1 LANFVVLDYPS
12 LMDLFHIGFLSVRLI
27 DLIDIA
33 IVTFLLYKLYNLLRG
48 GVAINIF
55 IGLLTVYALY
65 WICVKILNMDL
76 LGTIL
81 GQFISLGFI
90 ALIIVFQQ
98 EVRRFL
104 IVLGTNN
111 ILSKNTFTRQ
121 ILPWNWQM
129 TKNPPLD
136 ISAILKACRQMSKDK
151 TGAIIVLAKS
161 SELKYYSNTGD
172 IMDAEISQR
181 LIESIFF
188 KNSPMHDGA
197 IIIVNNKIKA
207 ARCVLPVTENVELP
221 AHLGMR
227 HRAAVGITEQS
238 DAIAITVSEETGEI
252 SIAKEG
258 QIQVNISLDE
268 LEKSLKEDFG
278 D

>member
-1 LANFVVLDYPS
+1 
-12 LMDLFHIGFLSVRLI
+12 MDLFHIGFLTVRI
-27 DLIDIA
+27 IDIIDII

-65 WICVKILNMDL
+65 WMCVKILNMEL

-111 ILSKNTFTRQ
+111 ILSKNTFTKQ
-121 ILPWNWQM
+121 ILPWNWQLQ
-129 TKNPPLD
+129 KNPPLD
-136 ISAILKACRQMSKDK
+136 ITVIVKSCRQMSLEH

-161 SELKYYSNTGD
+161 SQLKYFSNTGD
-172 IMDAEISQR
+172 LVNADISQS

-188 KNSPMHDGA
+188 KNSPLHDGA
-197 IIIVNNKIKA
+197 IIIANNKIKA

-227 HRAAVGITEQS
+227 HRAGIGITEQS
-238 DAIAITVSEETGEI
+238 DAIAIVVSEETGEI
-252 SIAKEG
+252 SVSREG
-258 QIQVNISLDE
+258 QIRVGVSVDE
-268 LEKSLKEDFG
+268 LDKILRDEFEQ
-278 D
+278 

>member
-1 LANFVVLDYPS
+1 M
-12 LMDLFHIGFLSVRLI
+12 MDLFQIGFLSIRI
-27 DLIDIA
+27 IDIIDIF

-65 WICVKILNMDL
+65 WVCVKVLNMEL
-76 LGTIL
+76 LGTVL

-111 ILSKNTFTRQ
+111 ILTKNSFTKQ
-121 ILPWNWQM
+121 ILPWNWQFQ
-129 TKNPPLD
+129 KNPPLE
-136 ISAILKACRQMSKDK
+136 ISAIVKACRQMSKDR

-161 SELKYYSNTGD
+161 SQLKYFSNTGD
-172 IMDAEISQR
+172 LMDADITQR

-188 KNSPMHDGA
+188 KNSPLHDGA
-197 IIIVNNKIKA
+197 IIISNNKIKA

-227 HRAAVGITEQS
+227 HRAGIGITEQS
-238 DAIAITVSEETGEI
+238 DALAVVVSEETGEI
-252 SIAKEG
+252 SYSREG
-258 QIQVNISLDE
+258 QIRINVSPDE
-268 LEKSLKEDFG
+268 LEKILRDEFEQ
-278 D
+278 

>member
-1 LANFVVLDYPS
+1 MEL
-12 LMDLFHIGFLSVRLI
+12 IGTL
-27 DLIDIA
+27 
-33 IVTFLLYKLYNLLRG
+33 
-48 GVAINIF
+48 
-55 IGLLTVYALY
+55 
-65 WICVKILNMDL
+65 
-76 LGTIL
+76 L

-104 IVLGTNN
+104 LVLGTNSIISRN
-111 ILSKNTFTRQ
+111 SITRQ
-121 ILPWNWQM
+121 ILPWNWNAK
-129 TKNPPLD
+129 TKRVTLNIP
-136 ISAILKACRQMSKDK
+136 AIIKACRQMSKDR

-172 IMDAEISQR
+172 IIDAEISHR
-181 LIESIFF
+181 LIENIFF

-227 HRAAVGITEQS
+227 HRAAMGVTEHS
-238 DAIAITVSEETGEI
+238 DALAIVVSEEAGSI
-252 SIAKEG
+252 STAQEG
-258 QIQVNISLDE
+258 HIRLNITFEE
-268 LEKSLKEDFG
+268 LEKILVENFIE
-278 D
+278 

>member
-1 LANFVVLDYPS
+1 
-12 LMDLFHIGFLSVRLI
+12 MDLFHIGFLTIRLI
-27 DLIDIA
+27 DFIDVF

-48 GVAINIF
+48 GVAVNIF
-55 IGLLTVYALY
+55 IGLLTVYAIY
-65 WICVKILNMDL
+65 WICVQVLQMEL

-90 ALIIVFQQ
+90 ALIVVFQQ
-98 EVRRFL
+98 EIRRFL

-111 ILSKNTFTRQ
+111 ILSKNNFTRQ
-121 ILPWNWQM
+121 ILPWNWQAQ
-129 TKNPPLD
+129 KNPPLD
-136 ISAILKACRQMSKDK
+136 ISAIVKACRQMSKSR

-161 SELKYYSNTGD
+161 SQLKYYANTGD
-172 IMDAEISQR
+172 LMDADISQR

-188 KNSPMHDGA
+188 KNSPLHDGA

-227 HRAAVGITEQS
+227 HRAAIGITEQS
-238 DAIAITVSEETGEI
+238 DALAIIVSEETGEI
-252 SIAKEG
+252 SVAAEG
-258 QIQVNISLDE
+258 QIKINLSADE
-268 LEKSLKEDFG
+268 LERFLRTEFEQ
-278 D
+278 

>member
-1 LANFVVLDYPS
+1 
-12 LMDLFHIGFLSVRLI
+12 MDLFHFGFLNIRFI
-27 DLIDIA
+27 DVIDVL
-33 IVTFLLYKLYNLLRG
+33 IVTFLLYRLYHLLRG

-65 WICVKILNMDL
+65 WICVKVLNMEL
-76 LGTIL
+76 LGSIL

-104 IVLGTNN
+104 LVLGTNN
-111 ILSKNTFTRQ
+111 ILNRNTFTKKL
-121 ILPWNWQM
+121 LPWNWQ
-129 TKNPPLD
+129 TKGIRQLD
-136 ISAILKACRQMSKDK
+136 ISAIVKSCRQMSKEK

-172 IMDAEISQR
+172 FMGAAISQR

-188 KNSPMHDGA
+188 KNSPLHDGA
-197 IIIVNNKIKA
+197 IIVVNNKIKA
-207 ARCVLPVTENVELP
+207 ARCILPVTENVELP

-238 DAIAITVSEETGEI
+238 DALAVAVSEETGEI
-252 SIAKEG
+252 AIAKEG
-258 QIQVNISLDE
+258 QIRLNVSVED
-268 LEKSLKEDFG
+268 LERVLAEEFTK
-278 D
+278 

>member
-1 LANFVVLDYPS
+1 V
-12 LMDLFHIGFLSVRLI
+12 DLFHIGFLTIRLI

-65 WICVKILNMDL
+65 WICVKMLNMQL
-76 LGTIL
+76 LGTVL

-104 IVLGTNN
+104 IVLGTNSFIARN
-111 ILSKNTFTRQ
+111 PFTRQ
-121 ILPWNWQM
+121 ILPWNWQ
-129 TKNPPLD
+129 TEKKNPLNV
-136 ISAILKACRQMSKDK
+136 SAIVKACRQMSKDK
-151 TGAIIVLAKS
+151 TGAIMILAKS
-161 SELKYYSNTGD
+161 SELKYYTNTGD

-181 LIESIFF
+181 LIENIFF
-188 KNSPMHDGA
+188 KNSPLHDGA

-227 HRAAVGITEQS
+227 HRAAIGITEQS
-238 DAIAITVSEETGEI
+238 DAIALVVSEETGEI
-252 SIAKEG
+252 SVAQEG
-258 QIQVNISLDE
+258 QIRIGLSIDE
-268 LEKSLKEDFG
+268 LEKKLAEEFRV
-278 D
+278 

>member
-1 LANFVVLDYPS
+1 
-12 LMDLFHIGFLSVRLI
+12 MDLFDIGFLTIRLV

-33 IVTFLLYKLYNLLRG
+33 IVTVLLYKLYNLLRG

-65 WICVKILNMDL
+65 WLCVKVLSMGL

-111 ILSKNTFTRQ
+111 ILSRNTFTRQ

-129 TKNPPLD
+129 TKSTPLNIAD
-136 ISAILKACRQMSKDK
+136 ILKACRQMSKTK
-151 TGAIIVLAKS
+151 TGAILVLAKS
-161 SELKYYSNTGD
+161 SELKYYANTGD
-172 IMDAEISQR
+172 LMDAEISHA

-188 KNSPMHDGA
+188 KNSPLHDGS

-221 AHLGMR
+221 GHLGMR
-227 HRAAVGITEQS
+227 HRAAIGITEQS
-238 DAIAITVSEETGEI
+238 DALAIVVSEETGDI
-252 SIAKEG
+252 SVAKEG
-258 QIQVNISLDE
+258 HIQVDVSLEE
-268 LEKSLKEDFG
+268 LERILTEEFG
-278 D
+278 N

>member
-1 LANFVVLDYPS
+1 
-12 LMDLFHIGFLSVRLI
+12 MDPFHIGFLTIRLI

-33 IVTFLLYKLYNLLRG
+33 IVTFLLYKLYNILRG

-55 IGLLTVYALY
+55 IGLLTVYVLY
-65 WICVKILNMDL
+65 WICVKMLNMEL
-76 LGTIL
+76 LGTVL

-90 ALIIVFQQ
+90 ALIVVFQQ

-111 ILSKNTFTRQ
+111 ILTKNTFTKQ
-121 ILPWNWQM
+121 IFPWNWQIQ
-129 TKNPPLD
+129 KNPPLD
-136 ISAILKACRQMSKDK
+136 ISAIVKACRQMAKDR

-161 SELKYYSNTGD
+161 SQLKYFANTGD
-172 IMDAEISQR
+172 LMDADISQR

-197 IIIVNNKIKA
+197 IIISNNKIKA
-207 ARCVLPVTENVELP
+207 ARCVLPVTENVDLP

-227 HRAAVGITEQS
+227 HRAAIGVTEQS
-238 DAIAITVSEETGEI
+238 DAIGLAVSEETGDI
-252 SIAKEG
+252 SLSQEG
-258 QIQVNISLDE
+258 QIRINVSIDE
-268 LEKSLKEDFG
+268 LEKKLAEEFRV
-278 D
+278 